1 MFYRLL
7 GMVVWN
13 GAKVYFRRKYGG
25 RAPSRLIAALGGAL
39 VVGTVA
45 AVLAAR
51 RGSGSEE

>member
-25 RAPSRLIAALGGAL
+25 GVPSRLIAAVGGVL
-39 VVGTVA
+39 VVGAAA
-45 AVLAAR
+45 AVLAAKH
-51 RGSGSEE
+51 GSSDE